1 MWLSHRTLYLWKH
14 WEIIGYTKSRHY
26 DRTETIERRI
36 IMAYKKPKSTV
47 KKGKGPSRSQQR
59 AGLAQKMVKSRL
71 KPGSTASGQ
80 LKKDLTK
87 RAREH
92 IIESYKKRN
101 PKWYSERIIDEAGKR
116 IKEKKSKTDTDTD
129 KYKAYIKR
137 GLKKKK

>member
-1 MWLSHRTLYLWKH
+1 
-14 WEIIGYTKSRHY
+14 
-26 DRTETIERRI
+26 
-36 IMAYKKPKSTV
+36 MAYKKPKSTV

-80 LKKDLTK
+80 LKKDLTR

-101 PKWYSERIIDEAGKR
+101 PRWYSERIIDEAEKR